1 MKKTTLLAALLLT
14 FSFAPAF
21 ADGSITGPTS
31 GQGPSTSV
39 VLDGLRY
46 IWNEVQDFFSSGK
59 GANTTSGSGY
69 VPPAVH
75 STTQPKQEAA
85 PKKVAP
91 AKEEK
96 KDTKGT
102 QDKKETKTIKP
113 SRRPAAEQARRMN
126 SKSPSVDDLRRL
138 IYSKAYKGNK

>member
-1 MKKTTLLAALLLT
+1 MKKTALLVVLLLT

-59 GANTTSGSGY
+59 GSNTTSGSGY
-69 VPPAVH
+69 VPPAAQSQRNSSQKSV
-75 STTQPKQEAA
+75 T
-85 PKKVAP
+85 P
-91 AKEEK
+91 AEEK
-96 KDTKGT
+96 KNPE
-102 QDKKETKTIKP
+102 DKQKKTKTIKP
-113 SRRPAAEQARRMN
+113 AHRPADTQKKVKPSGDIN
-126 SKSPSVDDLRRL
+126 SLRRQ
-138 IYSKAYKGNK
+138 IYNKAYHAVATK